1 MRFCLSCGP
10 VEYGHKAFIIA
21 FSLPFIQLSL
31 FSKQLPLIVSNM
43 CELGATQYN
52 QILLFLQHVIHTR
65 IRLHTL
71 SEHWTHKYI
80 HTISKTFSLKFLK
93 EVGHNWAPMSHF
105 AYTYIVNQ
113 CLRERFERSVDQE
126 QYNIFWMWIVVENHF
141 VGVSIWSICAVGVS
155 PVKWS

>member
-1 MRFCLSCGP
+1 MCFCLSCRA
-10 VEYGHKAFIIA
+10 VEYGHNALIIA
-21 FSLPFIQLSL
+21 YSLPFIQLSL

-52 QILLFLQHVIHTR
+52 QILLFQQHVINIR
-65 IRLHTL
+65 IRLHTI

-80 HTISKTFSLKFLK
+80 DSISKTFSYYFFLK

-105 AYTYIVNQ
+105 CVYLNCQ
-113 CLRERFERSVDQE
+113 SVCAWKIWKKHW
-126 QYNIFWMWIVVENHF
+126 QYNIFWIWIVVENHF